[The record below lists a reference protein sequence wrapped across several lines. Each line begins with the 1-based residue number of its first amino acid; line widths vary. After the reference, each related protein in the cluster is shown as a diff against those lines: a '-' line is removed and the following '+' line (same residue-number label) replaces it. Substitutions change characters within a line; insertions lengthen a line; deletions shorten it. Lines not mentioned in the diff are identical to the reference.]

1 MIELTEETY
10 KQETATGKV
19 LVDFYAPWCGVCKM
33 LKPKVEELAK
43 NTPNFAFYSV
53 DVDKYPQL
61 AVKYNIAN
69 LPTLLVLEDG
79 KEIKR
84 GTFDVLAELEK

>member
-1 MIELTEETY
+1 MTELTEETFS
-10 KQETATGKV
+10 QALTGKV
-19 LVDFYAPWCGVCKM
+19 VIDFWATWCGVCKM